1 MRESVNIFVFTA
13 HFLYTFVQYNPLSA
27 QMIQNIIAGQKAE
40 LERRL
45 LEKYVPRKTQL
56 KGYGTDLIS
65 VVIGPRRAGKSFFT
79 MHSVGINPEIGY
91 ANFDEERLLRV
102 ENFDEI
108 ISAIRAVYSNPK
120 ILLFDEIQ
128 NVKQWEII
136 VNRLQRDGYR
146 LILTGSNSN
155 LLKNDLATHLT
166 GRHYCTY
173 VFPFSL
179 PEILSLFSPTNESS
193 DQQQRC
199 YEYVM
204 KGGFPEVWIKNYDPT
219 EYLSTLFDSIV
230 LKDIVKRYH
239 VRFPNA
245 ITDLAQILI
254 TNITCEFSNTSIQ
267 KIANFSSF
275 HTLTKYLGY
284 LEEAFL
290 LFSIPRFSYKITVQQ
305 KASKKIYCYD
315 NGYFQAKAFKFSP
328 NTGKLFENTVAIELK
343 RREFEGKLR
352 LFYYKNQKQ
361 EEVDFV
367 LQQEMKITQL
377 IQVCYSIS
385 EPKIKEREI
394 RSLLKGSIE
403 LQCKTLIVITNDYEQ
418 IEQHSWFG
426 NTGEIEFIPLWKW
439 LSKIE

>member
-1 MRESVNIFVFTA
+1 
-13 HFLYTFVQYNPLSA
+13 VQFELINA
-27 QMIQNIIAGQKAE
+27 QMIQNIIRGQKAE
-40 LERRL
+40 LERKLQER
-45 LEKYVPRKTQL
+45 YVPRETVL
-56 KGYGTDLIS
+56 KGFDTDLIS

-79 MHSVGINPEIGY
+79 MHFAGIRPGIGY
-91 ANFDEERLLRV
+91 VNFDEERLMRV
-102 ENFDEI
+102 NNFDEI
-108 ISAIRAVYSNPK
+108 ISAIRVVYSDPK

-128 NVKQWEII
+128 NLGQWEII
-136 VNRLQRDGYR
+136 VNRLHRDGYK
-146 LILTGSNSN
+146 LILTGSNSH
-155 LLKNDLATHLT
+155 LLKSDLATHLT

-179 PEILSLFSPTNESS
+179 PEIMSLFPPSVLSS
-193 DQQQRC
+193 DQEQQC
-199 YEYVM
+199 FEYVM
-204 KGGFPEVWIKNYDPT
+204 KGGFPEVWIKSYDPS
-219 EYLSTLFDSIV
+219 EYLSTLFDSII

-245 ITDLAQILI
+245 LTELAQILI
-254 TNITCEFSNTSIQ
+254 TNITNEFSNTSIQ

-275 HTLTKYLGY
+275 HTAAKYLGY

-290 LFSIPRFSYKITVQQ
+290 IFSIPRFSYKITEQQ

-315 NGYFQAKAFKFSP
+315 NGYFQAKAFKFSQ

-343 RREFEGKLR
+343 RKEYEGELR

-367 LQQEMKITQL
+367 LQQELKITQL

-394 RSLLKGSIE
+394 RSLLKASIE
-403 LQCKTLIVITNDYEQ
+403 LQCKRLIVVTNDYEQ
-418 IEQHSWFG
+418 TEQHSWFG
-426 NTGEIEFIPLWKW
+426 ISGEIEFIPLWKW
-439 LSKIE
+439 LTNREK